1 MLINARAEVV
11 DMGDGKVSLTVEEVG
26 QLNSLY
32 ILHKLDGDLD
42 ILNRGKT
49 LDSIEAYLR
58 ERGWGISPD
67 SRWIASNY
75 HGDRYKIGVT
85 GEIYARRS

>member
-1 MLINARAEVV
+1 MLINARAEVL
-11 DMGDGKVSLTVEEVG
+11 DLGDGKVSLTVEEVG
-26 QLNSLY
+26 HLNSLY

-42 ILNRGKT
+42 ILNREKT
-49 LDSIEAYLR
+49 FDSMEAYLR

-67 SRWIASNY
+67 ARWIASSH
-75 HGDRYKIGVT
+75 HGDRYKIEVT